1 VRALALVCLMA
12 LATPVLAEEAEMAR
26 ARKIVAGSCFLCHGM
41 QGESATELSPRL
53 AAQNQNYIAK
63 QLANFKSGER
73 KSSAMRP
80 MVAAL
85 TPQDMRALGLYFSR
99 QRSEP
104 HPTSD
109 ARLAAQGMF
118 IYRQGGKATE
128 VAACAGCHGERGHG
142 TESLPRLAGQV
153 ASYLA
158 TQLKNF
164 GTRERTNDN
173 AVMHTIAARM
183 TEEEIVAVAEYLS
196 GLE

>member
-1 VRALALVCLMA
+1 MRALVVLCALSA
-12 LATPVLAEEAEMAR
+12 AAPVLGEEAELAR
-26 ARKIVAGSCFLCHGM
+26 ARKIVAGSCFLCHGL

-53 AAQNQNYIAK
+53 AAQNENYIAK

-73 KSSAMRP
+73 KSSAMQP

-85 TPQDMRALGLYFSR
+85 TPQDMRALGAYFSR
-99 QRSEP
+99 QKSEP

-118 IYRQGGKATE
+118 IYRQGGAATE
-128 VAACAGCHGERGHG
+128 VAACIGCHGERGHG
-142 TESLPRLAGQV
+142 TEDLPRLAGQV

-158 TQLKNF
+158 TQLRNF
-164 GTRERTNDN
+164 GARVRTNDN
-173 AVMHTIAARM
+173 AVMHTIAAKM
-183 TEEEIVAVAEYLS
+183 AEAEILAVAEYLS

>member
-1 VRALALVCLMA
+1 MRALVVLCAVIA
-12 LATPVLAEEAEMAR
+12 AAPVLGEEAELAR

-53 AAQNQNYIAK
+53 AAQNANYVAK
-63 QLANFKSGER
+63 QLANFKGGER
-73 KSSAMRP
+73 KSSAMQP

-99 QRSEP
+99 QKSEP
-104 HPTSD
+104 HPTSN

-128 VAACAGCHGERGHG
+128 VAACIGCHGERGHG
-142 TESLPRLAGQV
+142 TENLPRLAGQV

-164 GTRERTNDN
+164 GARVRTNDN
-173 AVMHTIAARM
+173 AVMHTIATRM